1 MTLRETLKYSI
12 MTSVAMS
19 MFAGSASAQGD
30 EGMDVVTVT
39 AQKREQSIQDVPIAI
54 SAFDME
60 ALQELGATSLEDVSY
75 FIPGVALFDDR
86 GAGQPTWIIRGVGL
100 ADFNQNNTPTAA
112 IFYDE
117 AYLVSN
123 ALGAVGLF
131 DLERVEVLKGP
142 QGGLYGRNTTGGA
155 VRILS
160 NRPDLDDYEGYAQG
174 SYGRWGR
181 YSVEGAVSIPLIEDK
196 LAIRVSATT
205 EQGGGWQDSLATPE
219 DDEHG
224 DRDFWAFRGQ
234 ALYQPTPELEILFK
248 ADVGADSSETV
259 LGRANATID
268 PENPF
273 NAFGTVNFCAPI
285 TAGQRNDASC
295 LLLSNLL
302 GSPLLATDQSEN
314 GSVVLS
320 NPINR
325 LDNEW
330 VGYNLNAKYDL
341 GFATLQSISSYINFD
356 YVQFFDF
363 DGEPLELVSSAPGRP
378 ESDSTIEQ
386 WSQEVRLISSGD
398 GPFTWLVGALYAED
412 TIDQVGFTSL
422 ADAEALF
429 ELSGVE
435 NEFEQKTESWALYGQ
450 VGYDLTDTIN
460 INGSLRYTD
469 EDKDIDYSLLGEAT
483 GFGSFPL
490 LDPDGVQFS
499 QELDANWSGH
509 AGIDWRVADWALA
522 YAKYSRGFK
531 SGGFFGGFVGSGEE
545 LSPYEEET
553 NDAFEIGLKSNP
565 TDDLQVNVS
574 GYFYSYNDVQGF
586 AFIPSE
592 LLGTVTRL
600 INLGDAEHFGVEV
613 DTLWTPSQIPGFSLQ
628 LAGSWLDAEIT
639 DSDQISVS
647 QDLQPIPIEGL
658 DRVFAPQ
665 YSVTLNAQQEV
676 DITNEIKGSLS
687 LAYTWRDELASR
699 ETQLNDT
706 EFGIFGQDSFGLL
719 NLRLALANLEQGW
732 EVSVLGENVTDSI
745 YTNRATTSDAFS
757 YMDLLGR
764 PASWTV
770 NLRYDF

>member
-1 MTLRETLKYSI
+1 MRFKSELRNTL
-12 MTSVAMS
+12 
-19 MFAGSASAQGD
+19 SASIGLCVTAGPALAQTD
-30 EGMDVVTVT
+30 LITVT
-39 AQKREQSIQDVPIAI
+39 AQKREQSIQDVSIAI
-54 SAFDME
+54 SAFDAE
-60 ALQELGATSLEDVSY
+60 ALQEIGATSLEEVAY

-86 GAGQPTWIIRGVGL
+86 GAGQPTWVIRGVGL

-123 ALGAVGLF
+123 ALGALGLF

-160 NRPDLDDYEGYAQG
+160 NRPDLNDYDGYAQG
-174 SYGRWGR
+174 SYGRFGR
-181 YSVEGAVSIPLIEDK
+181 YSVEGALSVPLVEDK
-196 LAIRVSATT
+196 LAVRLSATT
-205 EQGGGWQDSLATPE
+205 DQGGGWQDSLATPE

-234 ALYQPTPELEILFK
+234 ALFQPTPELEILFK

-259 LGRANATID
+259 LGRSNATID
-268 PENPF
+268 PANPF
-273 NAFGTVNFCAPI
+273 NEFGAPNFCAPI
-285 TAGQRNDASC
+285 TAGQRDDASC
-295 LLLSNLL
+295 ILLSNIL
-302 GSPLLATDQSEN
+302 GSPLLASDQTDN

-386 WSQEVRLISSGD
+386 WSQEVRLISAGD
-398 GPFTWLVGALYAED
+398 GPLTWLFGGLYAED

-429 ELSGVE
+429 GLSGVE
-435 NEFEQKTESWALYGQ
+435 NSFEQKTQSWALYGQ
-450 VGYDLTDTIN
+450 FGYDLTDRIN

-469 EDKDIDYSLLGEAT
+469 EDKDIDYNVSGEAT
-483 GFGSFPL
+483 GLGSFPL
-490 LDPDGVQFS
+490 LGPGGVQFS
-499 QELDANWSGH
+499 QSLEANLSGH
-509 AGIDWRVADWALA
+509 GGIDWRVVDWALV

-531 SGGFFGGFVGSGEE
+531 SGGFFGGFVASGEE
-545 LSPYEEET
+545 ISPYDEET
-553 NDAFEIGLKSNP
+553 NDAVEIGLKSNP
-565 TDDLQVNVS
+565 SDDIQLNIS
-574 GYFYSYNDVQGF
+574 AYYYNYSDVQGF
-586 AFIPSE
+586 AFLPSE

-600 INLGDAEHFGVEV
+600 INLGDAEHIGVEV

-628 LAGSWLDAEIT
+628 VAGSWLDAEIT
-639 DSDQISVS
+639 DSDQISVT
-647 QDLQPIPIEGL
+647 QDLQALSIEGL
-658 DRVFAPQ
+658 DRPFAPQ
-665 YSVTLNAQQEV
+665 YSVTINARQEKE
-676 DITNEIKGSLS
+676 ITDQLLGSLS
-687 LAYTWRDELASR
+687 VAYTWRDDLASR

-706 EFGIFGQDSFGLL
+706 EFGLFGQDSFGVL
-719 NLRLALANLEQGW
+719 NLRLALAHLDQGW
-732 EVSVLGENVTDSI
+732 EFSVLGENVTDSI

-757 YMDLLGR
+757 FMDLLGR
-764 PASWTV
+764 PATWTV